1 MRGRRRAAIAGA
13 MRRAPPWGRR
23 TPHRGSRPGVRAG
36 GRRRGLPPARDVV
49 RAPAPSS
56 ARGRSKARGR
66 RAVAAG
72 GARSAPPAP
81 LGHCPVCV
89 NPMRRRIELRLF
101 QGAAAAPALR
111 GLGRCGLSAAD
122 VRAHFE
128 SGHFHPD
135 PPLLIA
141 TLVDLLSQARAE
153 GGPAAEDKETS
164 LAVGQPTPQTA
175 PGDYQVDCRHR
186 RKFARLGIAPVRQSD
201 HRHPAQ

>member
-13 MRRAPPWGRR
+13 MRRAPPW
-23 TPHRGSRPGVRAG
+23 
-36 GRRRGLPPARDVV
+36 
-49 RAPAPSS
+49 
-56 ARGRSKARGR
+56 GR

-141 TLVDLLSQARAE
+141 TLVDLLSRARAD
-153 GGPAAEDKETS
+153 GGPAGEGKDAS
-164 LAVGQPTPQTA
+164 LASINQGHKLRLEIIKLIAAIAGNSHGSAAPQFVSQTIGMLLSEQQA
-175 PGDYQVDCRHR
+175 VEMRKLAASRPGG
-186 RKFARLGIAPVRQSD
+186 KPV
-201 HRHPAQ
+201 